1 VCRIAIYWERA
12 RMGED
17 KDILPGVFRALAEFR
32 FQIRN
37 FIRFSEEA
45 ARSAGLEPQQHQLL
59 LAVKGMPDGMRPRIG
74 EIADRLQIQHHSTVE
89 LVDRLEKNGFV
100 SRKRSDRDRREVL
113 IALTPKSER
122 VLRELSLHHHE
133 LLQNYGTALIASL
146 KKLMGAKDRSRNG
159 KGGATPKPR
168 AKSAVADD

>member
-1 VCRIAIYWERA
+1 
-12 RMGED
+12 MGED
-17 KDILPGVFRALAEFR
+17 KDLLPGDFRALAEFR
-32 FQIRN
+32 YQIRK
-37 FIRFSEEA
+37 FLRFSEEA

-122 VLRELSLHHHE
+122 VLRDLTLHHHE
-133 LLQNYGTALIASL
+133 LLQSYGNALIASL
-146 KKLMGAKDRSRNG
+146 KKLMSAKDRSRNG
-159 KGGATPKPR
+159 RTGATS
-168 AKSAVADD
+168 KSRVKTAAGED

>member
-1 VCRIAIYWERA
+1 
-12 RMGED
+12 MGED
-17 KDILPGVFRALAEFR
+17 KDLLPGDFRALAEFR
-32 FQIRN
+32 YQIRK
-37 FIRFSEEA
+37 FLRFSEEA

-113 IALTPKSER
+113 IALTP
-122 VLRELSLHHHE
+122 
-133 LLQNYGTALIASL
+133 
-146 KKLMGAKDRSRNG
+146 
-159 KGGATPKPR
+159 
-168 AKSAVADD
+168 